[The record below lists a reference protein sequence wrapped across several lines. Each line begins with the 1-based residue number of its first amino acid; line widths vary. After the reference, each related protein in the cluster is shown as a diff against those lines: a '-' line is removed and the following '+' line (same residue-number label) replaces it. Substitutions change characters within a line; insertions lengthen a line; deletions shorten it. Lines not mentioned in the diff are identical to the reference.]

1 MQLHR
6 PDLDAIVAKFL
17 QVWFRWHNACVSN
30 IVLNWSAL
38 IVKRIALCKLD
49 LTNPTKFLTTF
60 QQQTKYK
67 LEQNYFLR
75 LFIEEYCTVST
86 YLIVEVKID
95 SFCIFLDS
103 VVFQLNVNQCL
114 GNLMSIKNIKF
125 SWQIKVT
132 QPQF

>member
-17 QVWFRWHNACVSN
+17 QVWFRWHNSCVSN
-30 IVLNWSAL
+30 IVSWSAL
-38 IVKRIALCKLD
+38 MVKRIALCKLD

>member
-6 PDLDAIVAKFL
+6 PDLDSIVAKFL
-17 QVWFRWHNACVSN
+17 QVWFRWHNSCVSN
-30 IVLNWSAL
+30 IVSWSAL
-38 IVKRIALCKLD
+38 IVKRIAIGPEKPKEILNHISATNKVEVRTKL
-49 LTNPTKFLTTF
+49 L
-60 QQQTKYK
+60 
-67 LEQNYFLR
+67 LEVIYWRAL
-75 LFIEEYCTVST
+75 TVST

-125 SWQIKVT
+125 SWKIKVT
-132 QPQF
+132 QQQF